1 MKVICIYED
10 NHGLIGVAK
19 DYTSAIEYLIEE
31 TDWLDENEI
40 TDEGLSVREKFGENW
55 TEPIYNL
62 EMCEFNDLFFGRFSL
77 EEREV
82 YPW

>member
-10 NHGLIGVAK
+10 NHNLIGIAK
-19 DYTSAIEYLIEE
+19 DYTFAIKYLIEE
-31 TDWLDENEI
+31 TNRLDENEI
-40 TDEGLSVREKFGENW
+40 TDKDISVYGIFGENW
-55 TEPIYNL
+55 VESIYDL
-62 EMCEFNDLFFGRFSL
+62 GIWEFNDVFFGRFSL